1 MRTRNNFSMKAFTK
15 FISIILSL
23 MLLCCLASCTDGG
36 NDGEETK
43 APQSSSDETQD
54 WGLGIVMPEK

>member
-1 MRTRNNFSMKAFTK
+1 MKAFTK